1 MEMTGERR
9 IPAPR
14 ETVWQA
20 LNDPEVLK
28 DSIPGCEH
36 IEKVSDT
43 EMTAR
48 VAVRIGPMNARF
60 AGKVQLSDLDP
71 PNGYTISGEGQGG
84 VAGFAKGGAAVRL
97 AEDGPGATLLTY
109 DVKAQ
114 VGGKMAQLGARLIDS
129 TARSMADQFFDR
141 FAARVAGPA
150 PGAEAAE
157 AAPVPAGP
165 ARLPLPVPAE
175 MFGLPTW
182 IWGSIAV
189 WVGIVA
195 LMVL

>member
-1 MEMTGERR
+1 MDMTGERR

-28 DSIPGCEH
+28 DSIPGCET

-84 VAGFAKGGAAVRL
+84 VAGFAKGGATVKL
-97 AEDGPGATLLTY
+97 VDDGPGTLMTY

-141 FAARVAGPA
+141 FAPASRPMPASPRKRSPSPPRARRRPRCSASRRQRRS
-150 PGAEAAE
+150 PGCRRSPTTDSV
-157 AAPVPAGP
+157 PVCNP
-165 ARLPLPVPAE
+165 
-175 MFGLPTW
+175 
-182 IWGSIAV
+182 
-189 WVGIVA
+189 
-195 LMVL
+195 